1 MTTSNN
7 RHQRMKEAIDRF
19 IETLVVGLFLAP
31 FLWLALVLVFG
42 LVAWLL
48 MVLGLYDAGA
58 GPD

>member
-1 MTTSNN
+1 
-7 RHQRMKEAIDRF
+7 
-19 IETLVVGLFLAP
+19 VGLFLAP
-31 FLWLALVLVFG
+31 FLWLTLVLVFG